1 MHRNDTPEADTDDFP
16 HKLLVT
22 SALLALPLLQGML
35 ADKRTKKCSTIELR
49 RNKRAPLRP
58 WLGIRGVYSFVTC
71 LGRLA
76 IDHACLSKWS
86 MVQGGKELNPLLY
99 QTVV

>member
-1 MHRNDTPEADTDDFP
+1 MHKNDTPAADTYDCP
-16 HKLLVT
+16 HKLLVA
-22 SALLALPLLQGML
+22 SALLALPLLQDML
-35 ADKRTKKCSTIELR
+35 ADKRTKKCRTIELR
-49 RNKRAPLRP
+49 RKKRVPLRP

-86 MVQGGKELNPLLY
+86 MF
-99 QTVV
+99 